1 MGHSINQPQ
10 TPSCCWLHFLLTCSL
25 FIAFGHCV
33 ENCLEPQFTGRS
45 RPAARTVK
53 TLKADEKCREF
64 LHLCG
69 TDLFSRRYSCTQ
81 LAVCPL
87 TGLQLLRQAQV
98 KALSRQVSAGVHI
111 LHSRPETV
119 HQKHVTQFYGETLPR
134 VTSLRWGHKR
144 VQV

>member
-87 TGLQLLRQAQV
+87 TGLQLPGSGQSFKPAGERRCTYIAQP
-98 KALSRQVSAGVHI
+98 AWD
-111 LHSRPETV
+111 
-119 HQKHVTQFYGETLPR
+119 QKHVTQFYGETLPR